1 MNIKTSLTA
10 VTSEWAQ
17 NAAPKGAAFP
27 RLLRGRSSQ
36 QSGLMG
42 VGMLSADERADSSEK
57 WQSQEISFQELRE
70 MRHRVQ
76 GEVEWSAGQGPES
89 Q

>member
-17 NAAPKGAAFP
+17 NAAPEGSWENPLAFHFP
-27 RLLRGRSSQ
+27 QLLRCRGSW

-42 VGMLSADERADSSEK
+42 VGMLSADERAVSSK
-57 WQSQEISFQELRE
+57 MWQS
-70 MRHRVQ
+70 
-76 GEVEWSAGQGPES
+76 
-89 Q
+89 